1 MRVLDQAIDW
11 QLRMS
16 SGEATERDTLALEFW
31 LSAHPDHARAWQ
43 QLASLDTALLPA
55 EAAPLRNILTR
66 PIKSQRLKRLA
77 GAVGMLAMLCAGL
90 ALLDQYL
97 PLAHVLA
104 DFQTVQGERK
114 LVVLADNTQLR
125 LNTRSAVD
133 LAYDEQQR
141 TIILREGEVEI
152 ETGHDENETRP
163 LVVVTPAG
171 SMQALGTRFV
181 VRTLAG
187 ESSLVS
193 VTDSAVMVRPA
204 YCSSVPA
211 DGCEGQQLL
220 EAGQSMILAAG
231 SLTPAL
237 PSPPYID
244 AWKDGMLVVENATL
258 ADVVAELGRYH
269 LGYLRVSPEVAELRI
284 SGTFPVDDV
293 DFAAHALGA
302 ALPVRVLQLGK
313 FWVSFAPLKDI
324 GFAQKREP
332 NAGSIQP

>member
-1 MRVLDQAIDW
+1 
-11 QLRMS
+11 MS

-31 LSAHPDHARAWQ
+31 LSAHPDHVRAWQ
-43 QLASLDTALLPA
+43 QLASLDAALLPA
-55 EAAPLRNILTR
+55 EAGAVRSILTR
-66 PIKSQRLKRLA
+66 PIKSQRLKRIA
-77 GAVGMLAMLCAGL
+77 GSLGMLAMLCAGL

-97 PLAHVLA
+97 PLAHILA

-114 LVVLADNTQLR
+114 LVVLEDNTVIR

-141 TIILREGEVEI
+141 TIILREGEIEV
-152 ETGHDENETRP
+152 ETGHSAQESRP

-193 VTDSAVMVRPA
+193 VTESAVLVRPA
-204 YCSSVPA
+204 YCTAVPA
-211 DGCEGQQLL
+211 DACEGQQLL
-220 EAGQSMILAAG
+220 EEGQSMIMGAR

-237 PSPPYID
+237 PSPPFID

-258 ADVVAELGRYH
+258 GDVVAELGRYH
-269 LGYLRVSPEVAELRI
+269 LGYLKVSPEVADLRI
-284 SGTFPVDDV
+284 SGTFPVDDI
-293 DFAAHALGA
+293 DFAVHALGA
-302 ALPVRVLQLGK
+302 ALPVRVQKLGQ
-313 FWVSFAPLKDI
+313 FWISFAPLKDI

-332 NAGSIQP
+332 AATNIKP